1 MNGSSEAAQLRLLDA
16 PGWRLVWIAPLA
28 IVIWMIL
35 LAAFSLMLKQSV
47 PVPTKESPLEARLI
61 ELPPP
66 AGLQGNSSPSAPPA
80 STVKPK
86 AAVKPKPAHIVRP
99 RPKPI
104 AKPKPIV
111 APPPSLFGT
120 AKKAAP
126 AEAPASA
133 PPAASSATGP
143 SSGASAGAGS
153 SAGNLGM
160 GSDNLGAQALF
171 APTPTIPDDL
181 RDEPYSAVA
190 VAHFTVSYDGMVE
203 VTLTTP
209 TDNPRINE
217 SLLDALKQWRFA
229 PAKKNGVAINS
240 AFDLRI
246 PISID

>member
-1 MNGSSEAAQLRLLDA
+1 MNGSSEAAPLRLLDA
-16 PGWRLVWIAPLA
+16 PGWRLVWIGPLA

-47 PVPTKESPLEARLI
+47 SVPTKEPPLKARLI

-86 AAVKPKPAHIVRP
+86 AEVKPKPAHIVRP

-133 PPAASSATGP
+133 PPAVSNATGP
-143 SSGASAGAGS
+143 SSGPGS

-190 VAHFTVSYDGMVE
+190 VAHFTVSYDGAVE

-246 PISID
+246 PISIE